1 MLVKMFGDPGNNFGK
16 NFHFVNRGYNLC
28 KNLGFP
34 KSGTQSC

>member
-16 NFHFVNRGYNLC
+16 NFRFVNRGYNLY

-34 KSGTQSC
+34 KFGTQSC